1 MLRDNLVGLITP
13 MQDYGTPASHDRSAC
28 LETPRPA
35 GVESSLTGRSSSPF
49 QAEPRHLL
57 PLGLREHKPIR
68 PKPEGVASLWFSC
81 FLLDAIGLR
90 SFLLTAWACK
100 G

>member
-49 QAEPRHLL
+49 QAEPRQYELRKSEA
-57 PLGLREHKPIR
+57 PGYLGAP
-68 PKPEGVASLWFSC
+68 A
-81 FLLDAIGLR
+81 
-90 SFLLTAWACK
+90 
-100 G
+100 